1 MNIKKGILNR
11 VYFSMIL
18 VLVFGVLIIGKI
30 VKLQFT
36 EKEKWENISK
46 EQSIRYKEVPAL
58 RGNIYSHNGSL
69 LASSL
74 PRFNAFWDSKAGGV
88 TEELFQ
94 NKVDSLAFKLSLSF
108 PKRSEAEWRS
118 YLLEQQ
124 KKSNRY
130 IKIENNIG
138 FSKAKEIRQFP
149 IFRLGKYKGGL
160 ILEEES
166 KRKQPYG
173 LLAARTIGFSRPQI
187 HVGVEGAYDSVL
199 AGVQGKRLEEKLYGG
214 VWRPLKDQNLVEPKD
229 GLDVYTTLDIEL
241 QDVAES
247 ALYKTLLKNNAHHGC
262 AVLIE
267 VETGAVKA
275 IANLERQK
283 DGRYLETYNYAI
295 GESTDPGS
303 TFKTL
308 SFMALLEDGKINL
321 DDSIDL
327 EGGKTEYY
335 DQTMIDA
342 STPKSKYQSYRR
354 CFELSS
360 NVGTSKA
367 VQKAYGNKPQNFIKH
382 IQKAHLDQKLGFELK
397 GESKPYVK
405 QPGDRDWYGT
415 TLPWMSIGY
424 EILLNPLQIAAFYN
438 AIAND
443 GKMMKPYIIS
453 NIKKAGK
460 SIEDIKPTILEK
472 RICSKET
479 AAKLK
484 ELMEGVVERG
494 TATNLKNL
502 GLKVAGKTGTA
513 QVALGSKG
521 FSKTSHTAS
530 FAGYF
535 PADNPKYT
543 CYVVVNRPSNGIY
556 YGSLVAGPVFR
567 EIADKVYSSVAYSQP
582 IASEEEQAQI
592 PWVKGGFTTEA
603 VGVLN
608 KMGISSHPKQ
618 DSWPEW
624 GSTSKKGMA
633 IQFTE
638 KVNKPT
644 QVPNLYGWGLR
655 DALYILESRG
665 LRVRVSGYGVVRNQS
680 IRPGSQIIKGS
691 TILIKLSP

>member
-1 MNIKKGILNR
+1 MNVKRSILNR
-11 VYFSMIL
+11 VYISIVL

-30 VKLQFT
+30 IQLQFQ
-36 EKEKWENISK
+36 EKEKWQNLSQ

-58 RGNIYSHNGSL
+58 RGNVYSDNGSL

-74 PRFNAFWDSKAGGV
+74 PRFNAFWDSQAGGV
-88 TEELFQ
+88 TEELFKQ
-94 NKVDSLAFKLSLSF
+94 KVDSLAFKLSLMFNS
-108 PKRSEAEWRS
+108 RTEQEWRS
-118 YLLEQQ
+118 YLLREH
-124 KKSNRY
+124 KKGSRY
-130 IKIENNIG
+130 IKIKRNIG
-138 FSKAKEIRQFP
+138 FSQAKKIKQLP

-160 ILEEES
+160 ILEEQS
-166 KRKQPYG
+166 KRKRPYG
-173 LLAARTIGFSRPQI
+173 LLAARTIGFSRPEI
-187 HVGVEGAYDSVL
+187 HVGIEGAYDSIL
-199 AGVQGKRLEEKLYGG
+199 AGTQGKRLEQKLYGG
-214 VWRPLKDQNLVEPKD
+214 VWRPLKDENLIEPKD
-229 GLDVYTTLDIEL
+229 GLDIYTTLDVEL

-247 ALYKTLLKNNAHHGC
+247 ALYKTLVNNNAHHGC
-262 AVLIE
+262 AVLME
-267 VETGAVKA
+267 VSTGAIKA
-275 IANLERQK
+275 IANLERQP
-283 DGRYLETYNYAI
+283 DGSYLETYNYAI

-308 SFMALLEDGKINL
+308 SFMALLEDNAIEL

-327 EGGKTEYY
+327 EGGQTVYY

-342 STPKSKYQSYRR
+342 SKPKSQFQTYRR

-367 VQKAYGNKPQNFIKH
+367 VYATYSKNPQKYIEHIKN
-382 IQKAHLDQKLGFELK
+382 ARLDQRLGFEIK
-397 GESKPYVK
+397 GESQPLVK
-405 QPGDRDWYGT
+405 QPGDPDWYGT

-443 GKMMKPYIIS
+443 GTMMKPYIIS
-453 NIKKAGK
+453 EIKKAGK
-460 SIEDIKPTILEK
+460 TVQKVDPTILKK
-472 RICSKET
+472 RICSKST
-479 AAKLK
+479 AQKLQ

-521 FSKTSHTAS
+521 FSKTSHIAS

-535 PADNPKYT
+535 PAENPKYT
-543 CYVVVNRPSNGIY
+543 CYVVVNRPSRGIY

-567 EIADKVYSSVAYSQP
+567 EIADKVYSSVAFSQP
-582 IASEEEQAQI
+582 MITEEEQAQI
-592 PWVKGGFTTEA
+592 PWVKGGYTTEA

-624 GSTSKKGMA
+624 GSTQKIGLA
-633 IQFTE
+633 IQFSE
-638 KVNKPT
+638 KVNKST
-644 QVPNLYGWGLR
+644 RVPNLYGWGLR
-655 DALYILESRG
+655 DALYILEERG
-665 LRVRVSGYGVVRNQS
+665 LKVQVRGYGTVRKQS
-680 IRPGSQIIKGS
+680 ISPGSVITRGS
-691 TILIKLSP
+691 TITLSLKP